1 MNIFHWNVVRNELL
15 SCFKWL
21 EDQDNM
27 ISKYSFLAMKNCA
40 LEVSLSI
47 QNSSNPPI
55 SFSQYKKQLFITHV
69 SHLSYTTIGTLLTW
83 EGPSSKFLIQYHSKP
98 FQYFHFTKL
107 PKESSSSRSIPSY
120 NKTVSYLKI
129 LTFYLKGW
137 LFFDFCRVLLFETV
151 ITFRL

>member
-1 MNIFHWNVVRNELL
+1 MKTTWFQNIPFWRWKIVLLKFHCPSKIRPIPPYL
-15 SCFKWL
+15 SA
-21 EDQDNM
+21 N
-27 ISKYSFLAMKNCA
+27 I
-40 LEVSLSI
+40 
-47 QNSSNPPI
+47 
-55 SFSQYKKQLFITHV
+55 KKQLFISHV

-107 PKESSSSRSIPSY
+107 PKESSPSRSIPSY

-137 LFFDFCRVLLFETV
+137 LFFDFCRVLVFETV